1 MLYLVIHFIITG
13 FERSVVYSSSFV
25 VMVEQFQDYSRSLVY
40 VL

>member
-1 MLYLVIHFIITG
+1 MLYLVTHSIITG

-25 VMVEQFQDYSRSLVY
+25 VMVEQFQDYTRSLMY